1 MGVCCK
7 AAGHSDAII
16 AAYPK
21 ATQGITGV
29 AMDIVMD
36 GYKGLRLLVWLNWDR
51 IFTLGTVVVG
61 LLAGAFL
68 GSAFVQP

>member
-1 MGVCCK
+1 M
-7 AAGHSDAII
+7 
-16 AAYPK
+16 
-21 ATQGITGV
+21 TGV
-29 AMDIVMD
+29 AMDMVMD

-68 GSAFVQP
+68 GSTVVQP